1 MTVSIILPAR
11 NESASLSSL
20 LPEISKHCPDAEI
33 IVVNDGSTD
42 DTASVCSQM
51 DVRCI
56 THRRSMGNGA
66 AIKTGARNATGDVFV
81 FMDADGQHL
90 PELIPQLLEKL
101 NEGYD
106 MVIGARNRDSHA
118 GMPRY
123 MANLVYNKIA
133 SYMSGHEV
141 LDLTSGFRAVKAD
154 IFKQFLYL
162 LPNGFS
168 YPTTIT
174 MALFR
179 SGYQIAY
186 EPITCEQRQGKSH
199 IRLLQDGIKFL
210 LIIFRVTSLYSPL
223 KIFAPVSLFLFLL
236 GLTYYGYTFIAYSRF
251 TNMSM
256 LLMVSSVIT
265 FLIGLIS
272 EQITFLIYS
281 QSQKDK

>member
-11 NESASLSSL
+11 TESASLSSL

>member
-11 NESASLSSL
+11 NESASLSLL
-20 LPEISKHCPDAEI
+20 LPEIRKHCSDAEI
-33 IVVNDGSTD
+33 IVINDGSTD
-42 DTASVCSQM
+42 DTESVCSQT

-56 THRRSMGNGA
+56 THQNSLGNGA
-66 AIKTGARNATGDVFV
+66 AIKTGARNATGNVLV

-90 PELIPQLLEKL
+90 PELIPQLIEKL

-123 MANLVYNKIA
+123 VANLIYNRIA

-141 LDLTSGFRAVKAD
+141 LDLTSGFRAVKAEP
-154 IFKQFLYL
+154 FKKFLYL

-186 EPITCEQRQGKSH
+186 LPITCKQRQGKSH
-199 IRLLQDGIKFL
+199 IRLVQDGIKFL

-223 KIFAPVSLFLFLL
+223 KIFAPISAFLFML
-236 GLTYYGYTFIAYSRF
+236 GLAYYGYTFFAYSRF

-256 LLMVSSVIT
+256 LLMVSSIIT

-281 QSQKDK
+281 QSQKEK